1 MRMRVVAAVGLLS
14 AYVGCV
20 KRVPEPV
27 GVPAGTPHV
36 AWIIM
41 HGDRDNPDAEFAC
54 QSTELAECII
64 PVSRPGAAVFSHVH
78 VYYHGAGSETRY
90 VGSYDVG
97 YFERQGGSRSDVATN
112 ITVRGEEKISNQSVM
127 GIVTSTPGTYVVRF
141 ALEASTVGSGR
152 TQTVRAEVPVI
163 VR

>member
-1 MRMRVVAAVGLLS
+1 M
-14 AYVGCV
+14 
-20 KRVPEPV
+20 
-27 GVPAGTPHV
+27 
-36 AWIIM
+36 
-41 HGDRDNPDAEFAC
+41 
-54 QSTELAECII
+54 
-64 PVSRPGAAVFSHVH
+64 
-78 VYYHGAGSETRY
+78 
-90 VGSYDVG
+90 G